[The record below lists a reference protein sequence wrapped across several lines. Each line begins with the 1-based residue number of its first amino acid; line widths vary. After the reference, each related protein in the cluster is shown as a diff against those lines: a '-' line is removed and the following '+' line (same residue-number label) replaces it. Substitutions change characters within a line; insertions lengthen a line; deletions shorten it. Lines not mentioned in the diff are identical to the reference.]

1 MAEEKRTE
9 KKKVAENTP
18 ACRLEPEGHAL
29 ADRTRFV
36 AASSRHFNSHRV
48 KREWYVIKKKKHQRH
63 LRIVYLRLIT
73 FTDRRVLFMC

>member
-48 KREWYVIKKKKHQRH
+48 KREWYVIKKKKKAPTAFAHC
-63 LRIVYLRLIT
+63 LPASDNFY
-73 FTDRRVLFMC
+73 